1 MEKADTLQGKLMSLQ
16 GQFTEA
22 DAVLDPKEDQIEEFK
37 TQNEVQQ
44 EIPDDARKKLM
55 NSLTPRGG

>member
-16 GQFTEA
+16 GQLTEV

-44 EIPDDARKKLM
+44 EIQDDAQKQFM